1 MHIYVYVSAVKS
13 FVSRIHH
20 IVDACGPSNS
30 SVEILTAH
38 NIFVILK
45 VFLEFTIT
53 TDACVPPRFIC

>member
-1 MHIYVYVSAVKS
+1 MFIYLWLKKS
-13 FVSRIHH
+13 FVSRIHL

-45 VFLEFTIT
+45 VFLEFTVT
-53 TDACVPPRFIC
+53 TDACVPP